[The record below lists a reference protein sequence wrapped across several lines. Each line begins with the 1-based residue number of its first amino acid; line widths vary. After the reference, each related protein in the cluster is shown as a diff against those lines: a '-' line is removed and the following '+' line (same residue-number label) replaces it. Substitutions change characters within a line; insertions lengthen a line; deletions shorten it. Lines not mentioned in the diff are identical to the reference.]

1 MVLDLVLIGL
11 AITLYPLPGMA
22 LVLVLASP
30 RGVYKG
36 LAFIAAWLACLV
48 AVIAMVLAFTGGQPP
63 APRSPPTI
71 AALAA
76 TLVIGLSLIVYSEHR
91 RRRSRRIAAAA
102 GAGSPSEAG
111 TPSEAAGPGSAD
123 TGSGTAGGGS
133 GVAAGGGER
142 AAGHVGSG
150 RSLTSRMDQATGWSA
165 AGLAVLLQPW
175 GMVSAAAATVVKADL
190 SHVQSFLALLGF
202 CVLAT
207 SSLLAMELYTVFA
220 PEDAQRDLTRLRA
233 WLSRHKEQAIVLLC
247 LLLGLWLVGRSLYQ
261 LTG

>member
-1 MVLDLVLIGL
+1 MILDLFLIGL
-11 AITLYPLPGMA
+11 AIALYPIPVMA
-22 LVLVLASP
+22 FVLVVSAP

-36 LAFIAAWLACLV
+36 LAFIIAWLACLV
-48 AVIAMVLAFTGGQPP
+48 AVIAMVLLFTGGQPP
-63 APRSPPTI
+63 APRSPPSI

-91 RRRSRRIAAAA
+91 RRRSRRTAAAPA
-102 GAGSPSEAG
+102 SHEKRPK
-111 TPSEAAGPGSAD
+111 
-123 TGSGTAGGGS
+123 
-133 GVAAGGGER
+133 
-142 AAGHVGSG
+142 GSG

-190 SHVQSFLALLGF
+190 SQVSSFLALFGF

-207 SSLLAMELYTVFA
+207 AGLLAMELYMVFA
-220 PEDAQRDLTRLRA
+220 PEKAQHSLVSLRG
-233 WLSRHKEQAIVLLC
+233 WLERHKDPAIVLIC
-247 LLLGLWLVGRSLYQ
+247 LVLGLWLVGRSLYQ

>member
-1 MVLDLVLIGL
+1 MILDLFLIGL
-11 AITLYPLPGMA
+11 AIALYPIPVMA
-22 LVLVLASP
+22 FVLVVSAP

-36 LAFIAAWLACLV
+36 LAFIIAWLACLV
-48 AVIAMVLAFTGGQPP
+48 AVIAMVLLFTGGQPP
-63 APRSPPTI
+63 APRSPPSI

-91 RRRSRRIAAAA
+91 RRRSRRTAAAPA
-102 GAGSPSEAG
+102 SHEKRPK
-111 TPSEAAGPGSAD
+111 
-123 TGSGTAGGGS
+123 
-133 GVAAGGGER
+133 
-142 AAGHVGSG
+142 GSG

-190 SHVQSFLALLGF
+190 SQVASFLALFGF

-207 SSLLAMELYTVFA
+207 AGLLAMELYMVFA
-220 PEDAQRDLTRLRA
+220 PEKAQHSLVSLRG
-233 WLSRHKEQAIVLLC
+233 WLERHKDPAIVLIC
-247 LLLGLWLVGRSLYQ
+247 LILGLWLVGRSLYQ

>member
-1 MVLDLVLIGL
+1 MTLDLFLIGL
-11 AITLYPLPGMA
+11 AITLYPLPVMA
-22 LVLVLASP
+22 FVLVVSAP

-36 LAFIAAWLACLV
+36 LAFIIAWLACLV

-63 APRSPPTI
+63 APRSPPSI

-76 TLVIGLSLIVYSEHR
+76 TLVIGVVLIVYSEHR
-91 RRRSRRIAAAA
+91 RRRSRRGVAAAA
-102 GAGSPSEAG
+102 DKERPKS
-111 TPSEAAGPGSAD
+111 AAG
-123 TGSGTAGGGS
+123 
-133 GVAAGGGER
+133 
-142 AAGHVGSG
+142 G

-190 SHVQSFLALLGF
+190 SHVESFLALLGF

-207 SSLLAMELYTVFA
+207 AGLLAMELYMVFA
-220 PEDAQRDLTRLRA
+220 PEKAQLSLTSLRA
-233 WLSRHKEQAIVLLC
+233 WLERHKDPAIVLIC
-247 LLLGLWLVGRSLYQ
+247 LVLGLWLVGRSLYQ

>member
-1 MVLDLVLIGL
+1 MILDLFLIGL
-11 AITLYPLPGMA
+11 AIALYPIPVMA
-22 LVLVLASP
+22 FVLVVSAP

-36 LAFIAAWLACLV
+36 LAFIIAWLACLV
-48 AVIAMVLAFTGGQPP
+48 AVIAMVLLFTGGQPP
-63 APRSPPTI
+63 APRSPPSI

-91 RRRSRRIAAAA
+91 RGRSRRPAAV
-102 GAGSPSEAG
+102 
-111 TPSEAAGPGSAD
+111 SA
-123 TGSGTAGGGS
+123 SHE
-133 GVAAGGGER
+133 ER
-142 AAGHVGSG
+142 PKGSG

-190 SHVQSFLALLGF
+190 SQVASFLALFGF

-207 SSLLAMELYTVFA
+207 AGLLAMELYMVFA
-220 PEDAQRDLTRLRA
+220 PEKAQLSLVRLRG
-233 WLSRHKEQAIVLLC
+233 WLERHKDPAIVLIC
-247 LLLGLWLVGRSLYQ
+247 LVLGLWLVGRSLYQ

>member
-1 MVLDLVLIGL
+1 MILDLFLIGL
-11 AITLYPLPGMA
+11 AIALYPIPVMA
-22 LVLVLASP
+22 FVLVVSAP

-36 LAFIAAWLACLV
+36 LAFIIAWLACLV
-48 AVIAMVLAFTGGQPP
+48 AVIAMVLVFTGGQPP
-63 APRSPPTI
+63 APRSPPSI

-91 RRRSRRIAAAA
+91 RRRSRRTAAAPA
-102 GAGSPSEAG
+102 SHGKRPK
-111 TPSEAAGPGSAD
+111 
-123 TGSGTAGGGS
+123 
-133 GVAAGGGER
+133 
-142 AAGHVGSG
+142 GSG

-190 SHVQSFLALLGF
+190 SQVSSFLALFGF

-207 SSLLAMELYTVFA
+207 AGLLAMELYMVFA
-220 PEDAQRDLTRLRA
+220 PEKAQHSLVSLRG
-233 WLSRHKEQAIVLLC
+233 WLERHKDPAIVLIC
-247 LLLGLWLVGRSLYQ
+247 LVLGLWLVGRSLYQ